1 MKKILKISSLFLFL
15 CSARF
20 ITEAQSPPRLSI
32 SNDSPTS
39 VQINWTNTIGTS
51 YRVLFTPNLT
61 NRLSVWPPL
70 EDAFSADTNVSVSV
84 SRIVTSNGFFSVEIP
99 TNGISPAVQI
109 FSPTNG
115 QTVGGTI
122 AIGVGAQIGNQLEG
136 VNLYSDNA
144 LVGYVD
150 SGGIEFD
157 LDTTHFTNGLHTLYA
172 SAVDIGNNV
181 TASTPI
187 SLDFENPVRWL
198 DADSLFQSFVPIVV
212 QSDIFPANWSVFVA
226 NTNGTIIRTFSGTTS
241 DGNINTNWDGNDNN
255 GVYAPDDAGYTVS
268 VVVTSSGSP
277 MMAPSSLPASSG
289 LLLLSASPN
298 AYGVMEYQVEVPTPD
313 PAVTYSNLVKNFLL
327 MPANERIIFPPFW
340 SLPIEPSTPTIKTFS
355 VYDMFILQHQISGTG
370 TAQAIDVNADLSSGS
385 GSTSYAIWREAL
397 WRSGETIL
405 SKVTI
410 SGIFNT
416 TIQNYLVQLRT
427 LIDTAAG
434 SVSGDRGVFG
444 PDAIYVLNTSGDFS
458 ALTNHLASTSPYD
471 ARAFYFYG
479 HGNPD
484 GNAIGTT
491 SVGVRAKDLGTVLGN
506 SYKPFRAGQTL
517 SIITRKPFVFVFL
530 DGCLTGIGSFPEA
543 FGIPKISSDVSYN
556 DFHKHK
562 RAFMG
567 WGGVLTFQFNNT
579 YFNWTQSF
587 WNSWLND
594 VFGYTRTVQQA
605 VDDANAANPGVT
617 NSVPMMIYGSHS
629 LTWSN

>member
-1 MKKILKISSLFLFL
+1 MKKISKTILLALFFCSSHII
-15 CSARF
+15 AN
-20 ITEAQSPPRLSI
+20 AQSPPLLSI
-32 SNDSPTS
+32 SNDSPIT
-39 VQINWTNTIGTS
+39 VQINWTNTVGTS
-51 YRVLFTPNLT
+51 YRMLFTSNLT

-70 EDAFSADTNVSVSV
+70 EDAFSAGSNVSVSV

-99 TNGISPAVQI
+99 TNGVSPAVQI

-115 QTVGGTI
+115 QTVNGTI
-122 AIGVGAQIGNQLEG
+122 AVGVGAQVGTQLEG

-187 SLDFENPVRWL
+187 SVDFENPVRWL
-198 DADSLFQSFVPIVV
+198 DADSLFQSFVPIIV

-255 GVYAPDDAGYTVS
+255 GVYAPDEAGYTVS

-277 MMAPSSLPASSG
+277 MMAPSSLPAGSG

-313 PAVTYSNLVKNFLL
+313 PAVTYSNLVKNYLQ
-327 MPANERIIFPPFW
+327 MPVNERIIFPPFW
-340 SLPIEPSTPTIKTFS
+340 NFPVEPSAPTIETLS
-355 VYDMFILQHQISGTG
+355 VYDMFKLQHQISGTG
-370 TAQAIDVNADLSSGS
+370 TAQAMDVNADSNSGS
-385 GSTSYAIWREAL
+385 GSTTYAIWREAP
-397 WRSGETIL
+397 WNSAETL
-405 SKVTI
+405 LARVTI

-416 TIQNYLVQLRT
+416 TVQNYFLQLRD
-427 LIDTAAG
+427 LIDAAADTVG
-434 SVSGDRGVFG
+434 GDRSTFG
-444 PDAIYVLNTSGDFS
+444 PDAIYVLNTSGDFTT
-458 ALTNHLASTSPYD
+458 LTNNLAKSSPN

-484 GNAIGTT
+484 GSAIGTT
-491 SVGVRAKDLGTVLGN
+491 SVGVRASDLGNVLGN

-517 SIITRKPFVFVFL
+517 SIITHKPFVFVFL
-530 DGCLTGIGSFPEA
+530 DGCMTGLGSFPEA

-567 WGGVLTFQFNNT
+567 WGGLLTFQFNNT

-587 WNSWLND
+587 WNSWLD
-594 VFGYTRTVQQA
+594 DTAGYQRSVS
-605 VDDANAANPGVT
+605 AAITAASISNPGVT
-617 NSVPMMIYGSHS
+617 NGVPLLIYGSQS